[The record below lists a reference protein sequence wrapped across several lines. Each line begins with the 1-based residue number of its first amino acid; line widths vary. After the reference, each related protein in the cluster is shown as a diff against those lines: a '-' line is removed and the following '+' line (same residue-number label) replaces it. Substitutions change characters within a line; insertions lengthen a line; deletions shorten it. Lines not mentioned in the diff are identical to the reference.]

1 METVIALVMK
11 EDRGGLLIGK
21 HERSLGPWVV

>member
-11 EDRGGLLIGK
+11 EDRGGPLVGK
-21 HERSLGPWVV
+21 HKRSLSPWIV